1 MLRCARTLGRRMK
14 FRVCI
19 LIVSLL
25 AAASTRAGTTAYAN
39 CGTYSSYVLLY
50 RSVDQLEEMGKLRCG
65 EKVEVIT
72 RWVEYFQVRTVDG
85 RVGWVHYSEISNTPP
100 ATPGSANFGLTDPS
114 AKPQNAFPVLTNA
127 SILKMHGM
135 RLGADVIVAKIQS
148 SPCEFDT
155 TPGTLVKL
163 KQAGISDKI
172 ILAMV
177 QAPSA
182 SAPPPAAKVPEIVE
196 VKIPNGTPI
205 EVELGINVSSDAAQE
220 GMMVRMTV
228 VQDVV
233 INGVTAFQRGSE
245 AQARVAT
252 IKQPGF
258 MNRPPG
264 EISWTMEYVTAVTG
278 ERIPVIFYTKEA
290 SANPLSSF
298 MGAAGPS
305 WEFRKGKPAV
315 VTAGQRFQTV
325 VHGNAVLKVSAAAAA
340 NLAAGG
346 TQGQSTVPAAG
357 QPGAA
362 ATTPQNLPPAVQ
374 PLPQT
379 GPQPKP

>member
-1 MLRCARTLGRRMK
+1 MLRCARTLGLRMK
-14 FRVCI
+14 FRICI
-19 LIVSLL
+19 LIVSLV

-114 AKPQNAFPVLTNA
+114 AKPQNAVPVLTNA

-163 KQAGISDKI
+163 KQAGISDKV
-172 ILAMV
+172 ILVMV

-340 NLAAGG
+340 NLAAGAA
-346 TQGQSTVPAAG
+346 QGQPAA
-357 QPGAA
+357 QPAA
-362 ATTPQNLPPAVQ
+362 QSVA
-374 PLPQT
+374 QT
-379 GPQPKP
+379 GDQPKP